1 MIDKGHLSCFQ
12 QSGHSIGGVL
22 LLYLLCLTSCSQR
35 ELCYDHSHVSPV
47 VLEFD
52 WSQASDATPNT
63 MVVWFFSASSE
74 ERYRFELTDGGTTTR
89 SQFDSHIKIRP
100 GTYHV
105 LCHNGTTDKN
115 SEEGRTFDDYRI
127 VTYSD
132 AVLSPMNR
140 SENAPLPEGADSQ
153 PVRASAS
160 TVYAHTLDELV
171 TIEPAADNEKH
182 IRFTPV
188 EMTSVYDI
196 VITGVKNLSA
206 DTEASAVITGLAEAW
221 SPAYSRPT
229 GAEVTIPFK
238 MNHCGSECLRGSLV
252 TFGDNAP
259 HNIRHCLRIYTSYKY
274 YYDFDV
280 TDAIHN
286 AGNSKHIEIN
296 LNGLKLPVN
305 DQGGMSPG
313 INGWEDAEDIELPM

>member
-1 MIDKGHLSCFQ
+1 MIDKGYLSCFR
-12 QSGHSIGGVL
+12 QSGYSIGGVL
-22 LLYLLCLTSCSQR
+22 LLYLFCLMSCSQR

-52 WSQASDATPNT
+52 WSQAPDATPNT
-63 MVVWFFSASSE
+63 MVVWFFSASSK

-89 SQFDSHIKIRP
+89 SQFDSRIKIRP

-115 SEEGRTFDDYRI
+115 SEEGGTFDDYRI

-140 SENAPLPEGADSQ
+140 GENAPLPDGADSQ

-160 TVYAHTLDELV
+160 TVYAHTLGELV
-171 TIEPAADNEKH
+171 TIEPAADKEQH

-196 VITGVKNLSA
+196 VITGVKNLTA

-221 SPAYSRPT
+221 SPAYSRPA
-229 GAEVTIPFK
+229 GAEVVIPFGLS
-238 MNHCGSECLRGSLV
+238 HCGSECLRGSLV

-259 HNIRHCLRIYTSYKY
+259 HDVRHYLRVYTSYKY

-280 TDAIHN
+280 TEVIHQ
-286 AGNSKHIEIN
+286 AGSSKHIEIN
-296 LNGLKLPVN
+296 LHGLKLPFS
-305 DQGGMSPG
+305 GEGMTPG
-313 INGWEDAEDIELPM
+313 ISDWDNAEEVEIPM